1 MGGVVFAATGS
12 YSIAWAALIAIGT
25 IAFLLQWT
33 MDDRPVEV
41 TAFRS
46 AAHP

>member
-1 MGGVVFAATGS
+1 VFSVTGS
-12 YSIAWAALIAIGT
+12 YSLAWAALIAIGT

-33 MDDRPVEV
+33 MDDRPADV

-46 AAHP
+46 PAHP